1 MWLKR
6 IKGANQVSQREW
18 MQAVQNEQLWLHK
31 VSAGRMTQDDWFIHL
46 AKNGTPLRTLMLATE
61 QGGSEKPVL
70 APGTSPQNKR
80 LVLVMDPEALQAIRL
95 QTPGSPRLMAESAW
109 TLVPKTLRAGH
120 DGFVVNPG
128 HPTRMTLDRS
138 TAARLWREYAVAQLS
153 RKGGGWVPV
162 RDEQMLLVEY
172 AKDTYT
178 VAVYATEEDCEQI
191 SRQCGGT
198 TTFMPWTRIARRCQE
213 VGAEAPFLQF
223 GYPEQVMLEARHMEA
238 LIRQSGD
245 MPPLQQT
252 PSPTMTSSTTPAAS
266 QVTSTQAEELTA
278 SVQAGLQ
285 ALEQAIRQGQG
296 IANGWEVC
304 RALADMQSVWVIVD
318 SRGELVPLTQ
328 DSGQLMIDLFTSE
341 SHAMA
346 LLEDWKQKHPD
357 GPPLTPRLVP
367 ARPLFEAWAPKSPVV
382 WINRGTPQAWT
393 SVTGE
398 TLPYVVQLS
407 GS

>member
-1 MWLKR
+1 
-6 IKGANQVSQREW
+6 
-18 MQAVQNEQLWLHK
+18 
-31 VSAGRMTQDDWFIHL
+31 
-46 AKNGTPLRTLMLATE
+46 
-61 QGGSEKPVL
+61 
-70 APGTSPQNKR
+70 
-80 LVLVMDPEALQAIRL
+80 
-95 QTPGSPRLMAESAW
+95 
-109 TLVPKTLRAGH
+109 
-120 DGFVVNPG
+120 
-128 HPTRMTLDRS
+128 
-138 TAARLWREYAVAQLS
+138 
-153 RKGGGWVPV
+153 
-162 RDEQMLLVEY
+162 
-172 AKDTYT
+172 
-178 VAVYATEEDCEQI
+178 
-191 SRQCGGT
+191 
-198 TTFMPWTRIARRCQE
+198 
-213 VGAEAPFLQF
+213 
-223 GYPEQVMLEARHMEA
+223 
-238 LIRQSGD
+238 
-245 MPPLQQT
+245 
-252 PSPTMTSSTTPAAS
+252 MTSSTTPAAS
-266 QVTSTQAEELTA
+266 QVTSTQAEESTA

>member
-1 MWLKR
+1 M
-6 IKGANQVSQREW
+6 SQSEW
-18 MQAVQNEQLWLHK
+18 MQTVQNEQIWLHE
-31 VSAGRMTQDDWFIHL
+31 VSSGRMTQDEWFFHM
-46 AKNGTPLRTLMLATE
+46 AKNGTPLRTLTLATE
-61 QGGSEKPVL
+61 PGGSEKPVL
-70 APGTSPQNKR
+70 APGATPENKR

-128 HPTRMTLDRS
+128 HPTRMALDR
-138 TAARLWREYAVAQLS
+138 TAAARLWREYAVAQLA

-198 TTFMPWTRIARRCQE
+198 TTFMPWSRIARRCQE

-223 GYPEQVMLEARHMEA
+223 GYPEQVMLESRHMEV
-238 LIRQSGD
+238 LTRQSGD
-245 MPPLQQT
+245 SPPSQQT
-252 PSPTMTSSTTPAAS
+252 PSPTATPSAPASS
-266 QVTSTQAEELTA
+266 QGHDVQAESTA
-278 SVQAGLQ
+278 SAQAGLQ

-304 RALADMQSVWVIVD
+304 RALAELQSVWVIVD
-318 SRGELVPLTQ
+318 SQGELVPLTQ
-328 DSGQLMIDLFTSE
+328 DGGQLMIDLFTSE
-341 SHAMA
+341 AHALA

-357 GPPLTPRLVP
+357 MPPLIPRLVP
-367 ARPLFEAWAPKSPVV
+367 ARPLFETWAPKTPVV

-398 TLPYVVQLS
+398 TLPYVLQLS